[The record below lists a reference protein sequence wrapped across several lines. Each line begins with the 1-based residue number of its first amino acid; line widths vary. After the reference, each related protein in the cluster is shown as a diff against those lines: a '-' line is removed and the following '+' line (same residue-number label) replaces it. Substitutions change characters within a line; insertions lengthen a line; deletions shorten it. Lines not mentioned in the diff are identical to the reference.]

1 MSTADPTLT
10 PGPSPTL
17 RERGGVALTSNPLS
31 PPVPGSPVPGFSPV
45 GRGGEEGEGSFDA
58 LAAGYDATFTG
69 TPLGRRLRARV
80 WACLERH
87 LRPGQHVLELGCG
100 TGEDAAWLAQRGV
113 FVTATDASAAMLEV
127 ARRKATHAGVADRVT
142 TRHLAIQD
150 VPGTTFEEKFDGVL
164 SDFGALNCLREFD
177 ALGRAL
183 GRLVRP
189 GGWAV
194 LVVMGP
200 WCPWEVAWFLLHGH
214 PRAALRRLRPGGVEA
229 EVGGQK
235 VHVIY
240 PSPGR
245 LVRTLAPEFRLL
257 RQWGLGVALPPTD
270 AASAV
275 NTRPA
280 LLDRLDR
287 LETRLAGA
295 FPFRLLGD
303 HYVLELERL
312 STDSGS
318 GLNG

>member
-1 MSTADPTLT
+1 MSTAEPALT
-10 PGPSPTL
+10 PS
-17 RERGGVALTSNPLS
+17 PLS
-31 PPVPGSPVPGFSPV
+31 PPVPGFSPV
-45 GRGGEEGEGSFDA
+45 GRGGEEGESGFDL
-58 LAAGYDATFTG
+58 LAASYDATFTE

-80 WACLERH
+80 WACLEPH

-100 TGEDAAWLAQRGV
+100 TGEDALWLAQRGV
-113 FVTATDASAAMLEV
+113 SVTATDVSAAMLEV
-127 ARRKATHAGVADRVT
+127 ARRKATHAGVAGRVT

-150 VPGTTFEEKFDGVL
+150 VPDATFEEKFDGVL

-200 WCPWEVAWFLLHGH
+200 WCAWEIAWFLLHGH
-214 PRAALRRLRPGGVEA
+214 PRAALRRLQSGGVEA
-229 EVGGQK
+229 EVGDQK
-235 VHVIY
+235 MHVIY

-245 LVRTLAPEFRLL
+245 LVRTLVPEFRLL
-257 RQWGLGVALPPTD
+257 RQWGLGVALPTTD
-270 AASAV
+270 AASVV
-275 NTRPA
+275 NGRPT

-287 LETRLAGA
+287 LETRLAGT
-295 FPFRLLGD
+295 FPFRLLAD

-312 STDSGS
+312 STDVGS

>member
-1 MSTADPTLT
+1 MADPALT

-17 RERGGVALTSNPLS
+17 RERGIDTPNPLTPS
-31 PPVPGSPVPGFSPV
+31 PPSTGLQPGLGE
-45 GRGGEEGEGSFDA
+45 GDGGEGGFNL
-58 LAAGYDATFTG
+58 LAASYDATFTE
-69 TPLGRRLRARV
+69 TPLGRRLRARI

-100 TGEDAAWLAQRGV
+100 TGEDALWLAQRGV
-113 FVTATDASAAMLEV
+113 SVTATDVSAAMLEV
-127 ARRKATHAGVADRVT
+127 AAHKAARVGVAGQVT

-150 VPGTTFEEKFDGVL
+150 MPGAIFEDKFDGVL

-214 PRAALRRLRPGGVEA
+214 PRTAFRRLQPGGVEA
-229 EVGGQK
+229 EVSGHK
-235 VHVIY
+235 MRVTY

-245 LVRTLAPEFRLL
+245 LVRALAPEFRLL
-257 RQWGLGVALPPTD
+257 RQWGLGVALPTTD
-270 AASAV
+270 AASVV
-275 NTRPA
+275 NRRPA

-287 LETRLAGA
+287 LETWLAGA

-303 HYVLELERL
+303 HYVLELVRL
-312 STDSGS
+312 STDF
-318 GLNG
+318 